1 METAAKRYSSHNP
14 RDAGQVFPEFAPI
27 HANPTRAT
35 GVVRSRR
42 ATDVPG
48 PMYMCTC
55 IYNRVHVYKRDMT
68 QHTSDSCRRF
78 VSNFNGDTAASQ
90 WPPEPTL
97 RRRQS
102 CEEARRR
109 KKGRH
114 SHKLGGL
121 RRDGNHSGVEPLS
134 PIWLMDRFMSPGI
147 YTDLSAPA
155 RRARSFKASLNWRT
169 RQRGH
174 DVHAATDVSMQRANR
189 GWNFPSPRF

>member
-1 METAAKRYSSHNP
+1 MYL
-14 RDAGQVFPEFAPI
+14 
-27 HANPTRAT
+27 
-35 GVVRSRR
+35 
-42 ATDVPG
+42 G
-48 PMYMCTC
+48 PCT
-55 IYNRVHVYKRDMT
+55 RVHVYTIVYMS
-68 QHTSDSCRRF
+68 TSGTWHSTHRILAEGSCRILMAVPPPPNDLR
-78 VSNFNGDTAASQ
+78 SQ
-90 WPPEPTL
+90 PCAEAGPPK
-97 RRRQS
+97 RQS

-114 SHKLGGL
+114 PHKPGGL

-189 GWNFPSPRF
+189 GWNFPSPRFWIAWESVLRN

>member
-1 METAAKRYSSHNP
+1 MYLGSC
-14 RDAGQVFPEFAPI
+14 
-27 HANPTRAT
+27 TR
-35 GVVRSRR
+35 VRCTRIY
-42 ATDVPG
+42 
-48 PMYMCTC
+48 MYT
-55 IYNRVHVYKRDMT
+55 VHVYKRDMT

-78 VSNFNGDTAASQ
+78 VSNFNGGTAASQ

-97 RRRQS
+97 RWRQS

-114 SHKLGGL
+114 PSKPGGL

-174 DVHAATDVSMQRANR
+174 DAHVYAATDVSMQRAHR
-189 GWNFPSPRF
+189 GWNFPSSRFWIAWESVLCYEISRN